1 MSLEKI
7 AAQYPRVVTLVSGAK
22 IELRLMTAQDRD
34 AVLTFARGLPQ
45 EDLLFLRVDL
55 TEPDVV
61 DDWMLRIGKGQSTT
75 LVACDQA
82 GLTGYATVHRETAPW
97 TRRIGEIRVNVGP
110 THRGQGLGRVLTSNI
125 FDVAHLL
132 GLRKLVA
139 HMTVDQHGAQ
149 AAFRRLGFV
158 PEALL
163 ADFVEDRNGR
173 VRDLVIMSHDIDGLN
188 EFVSAP
194 LRAV

>member
-1 MSLEKI
+1 MSLEKV
-7 AAQYPRVVTLVSGAK
+7 AAQYPRTVTLGADTK

-34 AVLTFARGLPQ
+34 AVLAFARGLPQ

-61 DDWMLRIGKGQSTT
+61 DDWILRIGKGQSTT
-75 LVACDQA
+75 LVAYDQT
-82 GLTGYATVHRETAPW
+82 GLAGYATVHRETAPW
-97 TRRIGEIRVNVGP
+97 TRRVGEIRVNVGP
-110 THRGQGLGRVLTSNI
+110 TYRGQGLGRVLTSNI
-125 FDVAHLL
+125 FDVAHQL